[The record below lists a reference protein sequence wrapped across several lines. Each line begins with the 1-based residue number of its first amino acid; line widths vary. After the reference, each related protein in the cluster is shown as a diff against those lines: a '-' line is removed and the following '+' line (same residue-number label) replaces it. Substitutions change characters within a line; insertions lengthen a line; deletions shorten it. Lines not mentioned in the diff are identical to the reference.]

1 MKKILI
7 LSGDPV
13 SINSEI
19 IYKVWKKISKRLK
32 KRIYIIGNY
41 DLLKEQFKK
50 LGYKIELVKISNVNE
65 KNKTSKLKVIN
76 LDFSFNNP
84 FKLKENKIKIY
95 IRKSIDIAH
104 KLMTRNKEFSGLIN
118 CPINKRSLAFKGYG
132 VTEFLASKCNV
143 RDNSEVMLIT
153 NKKLA
158 VSPVTTHI
166 DLKDVPKKLN
176 KKLIISKIKS
186 IDKNYKKI
194 FLKRP
199 KIAVLG
205 LNPHNGELKKNS
217 EEIDLIIPAIKNL
230 KKLNI
235 KVYGPYVS
243 DTIFLKE
250 YKSFD
255 VIVGMY
261 HDQVLAP
268 FKSLFKFDAINLTLG
283 LNYLRVSPDHGVALE
298 LIGKNKANYSSLLEC
313 VKFVDKFG

>member
-1 MKKILI
+1 M
-7 LSGDPV
+7 
-13 SINSEI
+13 
-19 IYKVWKKISKRLK
+19 
-32 KRIYIIGNY
+32 
-41 DLLKEQFKK
+41 
-50 LGYKIELVKISNVNE
+50 VKISNVNE

-118 CPINKRSLAFKGYG
+118 CLSIKDLLAFKGFG

-194 FLKRP
+194 F
-199 KIAVLG
+199 
-205 LNPHNGELKKNS
+205 KK
-217 EEIDLIIPAIKNL
+217 K
-230 KKLNI
+230 
-235 KVYGPYVS
+235 
-243 DTIFLKE
+243 T
-250 YKSFD
+250 
-255 VIVGMY
+255 
-261 HDQVLAP
+261 
-268 FKSLFKFDAINLTLG
+268 
-283 LNYLRVSPDHGVALE
+283 
-298 LIGKNKANYSSLLEC
+298 
-313 VKFVDKFG
+313 